1 MKKESYQIIQKPIV
15 TEKSTR
21 LMDTDNKYT
30 FRVDPR
36 ANKMEIRTAVERLF
50 NVKVVSV
57 STMNVRGKPRRLRYG
72 QEGKRSDWKK
82 AIVELKEGD
91 RIDLF

>member
-1 MKKESYQIIQKPIV
+1 MKKHLHHIIKRPII

-21 LMDTDNKYT
+21 LMDNENKYV

-36 ANKMEIRTAVERLF
+36 ANKMEIREAVEKLF
-50 NVKVVSV
+50 NVTVVNV
-57 STMNVRGKPRRLRYG
+57 TAMNVRGKARRLRFG

-82 AIVELKEGD
+82 AIVQLKEGD
-91 RIDLF
+91 SIQLF

>member
-1 MKKESYQIIQKPIV
+1 LKKESYQIIQKPIV